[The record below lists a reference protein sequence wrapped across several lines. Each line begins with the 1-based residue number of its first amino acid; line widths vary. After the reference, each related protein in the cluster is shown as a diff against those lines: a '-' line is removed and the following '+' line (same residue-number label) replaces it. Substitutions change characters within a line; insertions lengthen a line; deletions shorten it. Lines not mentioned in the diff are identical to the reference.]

1 MCNGKEAL
9 TCLLCTYKLRQA
21 QYILTFEKSLAEEL
35 TNELLFFANVPHQ
48 ATFKYVHRS
57 LMVVYTIYV
66 RDIGYFSQYLRLHC
80 SQ

>member
-9 TCLLCTYKLRQA
+9 TCLLCPYKLRQA

-35 TNELLFFANVPHQ
+35 TNELLFLQ
-48 ATFKYVHRS
+48 MYLIKQLKYVHRS

>member
-9 TCLLCTYKLRQA
+9 TCLLCAYKLRQA

-35 TNELLFFANVPHQ
+35 TNELLFLQ
-48 ATFKYVHRS
+48 MYLIKQLKYVHRS

>member
-1 MCNGKEAL
+1 MWNGKEAL
-9 TCLLCTYKLRQA
+9 TCLLCTYKSRQA

-35 TNELLFFANVPHQ
+35 TNELLFLQ
-48 ATFKYVHRS
+48 MYLIKQLKYVHRS